1 MCFMICFVKRLA
13 LDLGA
18 RRIGVSLHDDPD
30 VPARPH
36 ATLDVTPGASPV
48 AALAA
53 LIAREAPDEVVVGLP
68 LNMDGSEGPAA
79 RGARRVA
86 EALRAR
92 VKPPVVLWDERL
104 TTTQAQRA
112 RVARGTKGRAGIDAE
127 AATILLQSYVDA
139 RRGGSGWDP
148 DA

>member
-1 MCFMICFVKRLA
+1 MKRLA

-18 RRIGVSLHDDPD
+18 RRIGVSLHDDD
-30 VPARPH
+30 DLPARP
-36 ATLDVTPGASPV
+36 AGTIEVSPDAPPLGALV
-48 AALAA
+48 A
-53 LIAREAPDEVVVGLP
+53 LIAREAPDEVIVGLP

-86 EALRAR
+86 ASLRRKVSAT
-92 VKPPVVLWDERL
+92 VVLWDERL

-112 RVARGTKGRAGIDAE
+112 RVARGTRGRVGIDAE

-148 DA
+148 DAQ